1 MEGHSECSLE
11 LAWPMIIKQK
21 FAHSGLQS
29 EGKQN
34 QSNHVKSGQ
43 KLYCAGKALWWKHFF
58 FFITRD
64 VRTGRDFEITNKMII
79 A

>member
-11 LAWPMIIKQK
+11 HAWPMIIKQK

-43 KLYCAGKALWWKHFF
+43 KLYFAGKALWWEKNSLPPGTSGQVG
-58 FFITRD
+58 ILKSP
-64 VRTGRDFEITNKMII
+64 IK
-79 A
+79 